1 MLFVAAS
8 QSRGSASFR
17 LSQPIRS
24 TQSAVYSILLLCRM
38 LFSLRIT
45 DSEGITEQKNK
56 MSYSGIIEMDL
67 RSLANE
73 VKKKGALFSLLI
85 SV

>member
-1 MLFVAAS
+1 
-8 QSRGSASFR
+8 
-17 LSQPIRS
+17 
-24 TQSAVYSILLLCRM
+24 M

-85 SV
+85 SA